1 MLESLHNWTKVIF
14 LKIHIQQE
22 ITPMTMEIS
31 ENDFLT
37 KNKARNIY
45 KMIMKVGEYHIYSM
59 FFLKWNTLTQ
69 YISAVRV

>member
-1 MLESLHNWTKVIF
+1 MLESLHNWTKMIF

-37 KNKARNIY
+37 KNKARNID
-45 KMIMKVGEYHIYSM
+45 KMIVKVEEYHIYVI
-59 FFLKWNTLTQ
+59 K
-69 YISAVRV
+69 RVFK